1 MRNPIRK
8 FLLVL
13 LGLLLLAGAGIPFEG
28 GSAVRAQGTAAA
40 YLHLVDAQ
48 GFPSVAA
55 LLDVFDAQGQ
65 FVTGLQ
71 PANITVLEDGSPLPV
86 AGLSESTPPAQIV
99 VAINPGPA
107 LAVRGGDGI
116 ERYKR
121 ITDTLNNWAAA
132 RVLDPFDDLS
142 LVTIA
147 GPIISHA
154 RPAEWAVSFT
164 SFQPDFRT
172 TTPNLQSLVIAF
184 NTVIEQTPLPG
195 MKRAILLIT
204 PHMDDPNIDQA
215 VNAFVQ
221 QAIAARVR
229 IFVWFVD
236 ADLYFDTPSATA
248 FKALALQTGGSYFA
262 FSGLE
267 SLPDPET
274 YFAPLRH
281 LYSLSYASALSA
293 GGEHSLAVQVNTP
306 AGQITSESAAFSV
319 DIQPPNPILV
329 MPPAQITRQ
338 APPEDPFNTEVLLPD
353 QQPIEI
359 IIEFPDGHPRPLART
374 TFYVDGQPV
383 AQNESEPFNRF
394 TWDLSAYTQSGQHEL
409 KVEAVDSLGLN
420 KTSMAVPI
428 SITVIRAPTGIR
440 AFLVKYRTWI
450 AAASVGLTGILLLT
464 VLLSG
469 RVRIRSRKERREARR
484 RYTDPVTQPV
494 VIQATETPP
503 QGRPPAGMTQA
514 KRLPWT
520 RPQAAPDVP
529 ASLVRLRPDGE
540 PASSNP
546 IPLADQEI
554 TFGTD
559 PVQSTHV
566 LDDPSVAPLHA
577 RLRQADSGEYLLADQ
592 GSVAGTWVNYEPITQ
607 EGRVLKH
614 GDVVH
619 FGQLMYRFVLRNPPA
634 QPEPKIIP
642 EVPVE

>member
-8 FLLVL
+8 FFLAL
-13 LGLLLLAGAGIPFEG
+13 LGLSLLAGQGFPFG
-28 GSAVRAQGTAAA
+28 QGSAVRAQGAAA
-40 YLHLVDAQ
+40 AHLHLVDAQ
-48 GFPSVAA
+48 GFPAVAA

-65 FVTGLQ
+65 FITGLQ
-71 PANITVLEDGSPLPV
+71 PSNITALEDGNPLPV
-86 AGLSESTPPAQIV
+86 TGLSESTPPAQIV

-147 GPIISHA
+147 GPIITHA
-154 RPAEWAVSFT
+154 RPAEWAISFT
-164 SFQPDFRT
+164 SFQPDFRA

-184 NTVIEQTPLPG
+184 NTVTEQTPLPG
-195 MKRAILLIT
+195 MKRAILFIT
-204 PHMDDPNIDQA
+204 PHMDDPSIDQA
-215 VNAFVQ
+215 VNAFAQ
-221 QAIAARVR
+221 QALAARVR
-229 IFVWFVD
+229 ISVWFVD

-267 SLPDPET
+267 ALPDPET

-281 LYSLSYASALSA
+281 LYSLSYTSALSA
-293 GGEHSLAVQVNTP
+293 GGEHTLAVRVDTP
-306 AGQITSESAAFSV
+306 AGQISSESAAFSV

-338 APPEDPFNTEVLLPD
+338 APPDDPFNAEVLLPD
-353 QQPIEI
+353 QQPIEV

-383 AQNESEPFNRF
+383 AQNEGEPFNRF

-420 KTSMAVPI
+420 KTSMGAPI

-440 AFLVKYRTWI
+440 AFLAKYRTWI
-450 AAASVGLTGILLLT
+450 AIGSVGLAGILLLA

-469 RVRIRSRKERREARR
+469 RLRIRSRKERREARQ
-484 RYTDPVTQPV
+484 RYIDPVTQPV
-494 VIQATETPP
+494 VIQATET
-503 QGRPPAGMTQA
+503 QSKGKPPAGMIQA
-514 KRLPWT
+514 KRLPWM
-520 RPQAAPDVP
+520 RPEVMPDAP
-529 ASLVRLRPDGE
+529 AWLVRLRPDGE
-540 PASSNP
+540 PATGAP
-546 IPLADQEI
+546 IPILDKEI

-559 PVQSTHV
+559 PVQSAHV
-566 LDDPSVAPLHA
+566 LDHPSISPLHA
-577 RLRQADSGEYLLADQ
+577 RLRQADDGAYLLADQ
-592 GSVAGTWVNYEPITQ
+592 GAVAGTWVNYEPVTQ
-607 EGRVLKH
+607 EGCILKH

-619 FGQLMYRFVLRNPPA
+619 FGQLMYRFALQNPPA
-634 QPEPKIIP
+634 EPEPKIIP
-642 EVPVE
+642 EAPAE